1 MSPKS
6 NKSTSSESAPKK
18 KKLTLAEGQ
27 AAAQANLASHSASL
41 DAIRDFLFAKP
52 QVGTLMSPAKIA
64 EGLGNGI
71 TDKDVRKTM
80 QKSGLASGKTGL
92 IETGPEGS
100 VWIYLAKDG
109 NRNRYGA
116 VPNGDSAPKS

>member
-41 DAIRDFLFAKP
+41 DAIVKTRLCFDEKRKERQP
-52 QVGTLMSPAKIA
+52 HGRR
-64 EGLGNGI
+64 
-71 TDKDVRKTM
+71 KD
-80 QKSGLASGKTGL
+80 
-92 IETGPEGS
+92 
-100 VWIYLAKDG
+100 
-109 NRNRYGA
+109 
-116 VPNGDSAPKS
+116 